1 MLNKSC
7 KNCGQNFEITDS
19 DQLFYKKV
27 NVTHPTFC
35 PTCRLQRRLTFRNER
50 HLFKRKCDMCSKEIF
65 TFYNHD
71 VVFSVY
77 CTECWWSD
85 KWDPLA
91 YGREFDFKRPF
102 FLQFQELMNEVPKI
116 GMLSFQNENSPYNSL
131 LAFSKNTYMSPGS
144 YYMEDSYYVRKS
156 QYSKDCLNSLFLD
169 HCELVSD
176 SVNCQNCY
184 NCDHLLNCR
193 NCFDCMYVA
202 DSFLCRN
209 CFMCSGISNKEF
221 CYRNQKYSENDYRA
235 IVKDQLERDPKD
247 LLDEFLQFNAVVP
260 KRFQNQINCENSS
273 GDYLQNSNNARECYD
288 CFDVEDS
295 KYLFECVNVKDSMD
309 VSDHDKEVE
318 LCYELCTGGEKSYKH
333 ILSVASIACPNTSY
347 LYSCYYLSDSFGCDG
362 FHAKQKNCILNQKYS
377 ESDYNFLKAKIIEHM
392 KALGEYGEFFPANIS
407 PFPYSHTIAQDY
419 FPLTKEIALKKG
431 YKWKD
436 EDKSLYKPGTV
447 KLNSDIKDVPDSI
460 TKELLACEDC
470 GKNYKVI
477 AQELNLCK
485 RTHRRLS
492 KKCPDCRCRQLLS
505 LKNPRKLYDRECDR
519 CGDSI
524 QTTYA
529 VGRSEKTYC
538 EKCYLKQIV

>member
-7 KNCGQNFEITDS
+7 KNCGNNFEITDN
-19 DQLFYKKV
+19 DLQFYKKID
-27 NVTHPTFC
+27 VTEPTFC

-50 HLFKRKCDMCSKEIF
+50 NLFKRKCDMCSREIF
-65 TFYNHD
+65 TFYDQN
-71 VVFSVY
+71 VVFPVY
-77 CTECWWSD
+77 CTECWWGD
-85 KWDPLA
+85 KWDSLE

-102 FLQFQELMNEVPKI
+102 FPQFQELMNEVPKI

-144 YYMEDSYYVRKS
+144 YCMEDSYYVRKS

-169 HCELVSD
+169 HCELVSN
-176 SVNCQNCY
+176 SVNSQNCY
-184 NCDHLLNCR
+184 NCDHILNCR
-193 NCFDCMYVA
+193 NCFDCMYLA
-202 DSFLCRN
+202 DSFSCKN

-221 CYRNQKYSENDYRA
+221 YYKNQRYSEGDYRA

-247 LLDEFLQFNAVVP
+247 LMDEFLEFNTTVP

-273 GDYLQNSNNARECYD
+273 GDYIQNSSNARECYD

-362 FHAKQKNCILNQKYS
+362 FHSKQKNCILNRKYS
-377 ESDYNFLKAKIIEHM
+377 ETDYNLLKGKIIEHM
-392 KALGEYGEFFPANIS
+392 KALGEYGEFFPSSIS
-407 PFPYSHTIAQDY
+407 PFPYNHTIAQDY
-419 FPLTKEIALKKG
+419 FPLTKEFALEKG

-436 EDKSLYKPGTV
+436 EDESLYKPATFQLPDDINTV
-447 KLNSDIKDVPDSI
+447 PNSV
-460 TKELLACEDC
+460 TKEILECEDC
-470 GKNYKVI
+470 SKNYKI
-477 AQELNLCK
+477 ISQELNLCK
-485 RTHRRLS
+485 RTHRSLS
-492 KKCPDCRCRQLLS
+492 KKCPDCRHRLLLS
-505 LKNPRKLYDRECDR
+505 LKNPRKLNDRECDR
-519 CGDSI
+519 CGDPI
-524 QTTYA
+524 QTTYTEN
-529 VGRSEKTYC
+529 RPEKAYC
-538 EKCYLKQIV
+538 EKCYLQQIA